1 MRFIGQLA
9 STNLTAATGLIVS
22 WNFWSEFYGDF
33 IVKNPS
39 QRANSSSE
47 RTRQYLRRLDNKTM
61 MELIEVYQI
70 DFEMFKYSP
79 EGYYNIV

>member
-9 STNLTAATGLIVS
+9 STNLTAATGLIVF
-22 WNFWSEFYGDF
+22 WNFWLEFYGDF

-47 RTRQYLRRLDNKTM
+47 RTRQYLRKLDNKTM

-70 DFEMFKYSP
+70 DFEMFQYSP